1 MALKDLLTDLSNFKY
16 TDYGNAGSIESQVSG
31 RHGTPD
37 APIDNSDFDNGVGF
51 GVDPNST
58 AQSFNV
64 RGYTITGDK
73 RFIVNFG
80 GDIVQQDGSIYGLGE
95 FNNIAGIGGVGTSY
109 YANLLPI
116 SPRGSIYRDD
126 SGNYQ
131 VPQKFGNTN
140 PPGGASG
147 IRPYLKDQTTFN
159 LPQHTST
166 GPTEFQIQPFSDDPI
181 VPDAHGSGFMNRLPY
196 DSKVENKD
204 TLTHNVNMINLTGPF
219 DDTYQTSINLA
230 RIAVGA
236 HGSDFLTTPI
246 AAFSS
251 RFANQTNS

>member
-1 MALKDLLTDLSNFKY
+1 MALKDLITDLSNFKY

-58 AQSFNV
+58 PQSFNV

-80 GDIVQQDGSIYGLGE
+80 GDIVQQDGSIYGMGE
-95 FNNIAGIGGVGTSY
+95 FTSILTPFDHTQMRDTSRVVYNQYTAINFGDSLHTQDNDTISTIGGGVDY
-109 YANLLPI
+109 YGNLLPI
-116 SPRGSIYRDD
+116 TPRGSIYRDD

-140 PPGGASG
+140 PPGSASG
-147 IRPYLKDQTTFN
+147 IRPYLKDQTGQT
-159 LPQHTST
+159 H
-166 GPTEFQIQPFSDDPI
+166 GFS
-181 VPDAHGSGFMNRLPY
+181 
-196 DSKVENKD
+196 K
-204 TLTHNVNMINLTGPF
+204 
-219 DDTYQTSINLA
+219 
-230 RIAVGA
+230 
-236 HGSDFLTTPI
+236 
-246 AAFSS
+246 
-251 RFANQTNS
+251 